1 MLQTRTAKLRIFP
14 DEEQSVLLLDTMR
27 AYTSAC
33 NFVSDLISSDKVKA
47 DRYRVHDAGY
57 RDIRFRFSLPSQMAQ
72 SVIRTVFASLKSL
85 ESNMSSH
92 PDKFRKKNGKQQKKI
107 VPKFRSPQLD
117 LVRGRDYSLLWN
129 KERTQ
134 RVFSLNTL
142 QGRIKVPFRADAMDW
157 AFAEG
162 AKMGTAK
169 VVFRKGKFYLHIPV
183 TVEVPDPPEPS
194 GIKNVV
200 GIDRGIRFLTVSYD
214 GKKTS
219 FASGAEIKQKRA
231 HYKKLRQNLQKK
243 QTSSARRRMRA
254 IGQRENRWMNDENH
268 CLSKALIRDN
278 PEGTLFVLEDLTGIR
293 SATERVRVKD
303 RYVQVSWPYYNL
315 EKKLTYKAQMNGS
328 VVIKVDPKYTSQT
341 CPICGHREKNNRDH
355 GKHVFRCR
363 ECGYTTNDDRIGAM
377 NLQRMGT
384 KYLQKLKVS

>member
-1 MLQTRTAKLRIFP
+1 MLQTRTAKLRIIP

-33 NFVSDLISSDKVKA
+33 NFVSDLIGSEKVKA

-72 SVIRTVFASLKSL
+72 SVISTVFASLKSL

-92 PDKFRKKNGKQQKKI
+92 PDKFRKKNGKQKKI
-107 VPKFRSPQLD
+107 IPRFCSPQMD

-194 GIKNVV
+194 GITNVV

-219 FASGAEIKQKRA
+219 FVSGAEIKQKRA

-254 IGQRENRWMNDENH
+254 IGRRENRWMNDVNH
-268 CLSKALIRDN
+268 CLSKALVSQY
-278 PEGTLFVLEDLTGIR
+278 PQGTLFVLEDLIGIR
-293 SATERVRVKD
+293 SASERVRVKD
-303 RYVQVSWPYYNL
+303 RYVQVSWPYYDL
-315 EKKLTYKAQMNGS
+315 ERKLTYKAQMNGS
-328 VVIKVDPKYTSQT
+328 AVIRVDPRYTSQT
-341 CPICGHREKNNRDH
+341 CPVCGYRDKNNRDQ
-355 GKHVFRCR
+355 KDHVFRCR
-363 ECGYTTNDDRIGAM
+363 ECGYTTNDDRAAAM
-377 NLQRMGT
+377 NLQRMGME
-384 KYLQKLKVS
+384 YVLRAQVS

>member
-14 DEEQSVLLLDTMR
+14 DDEQSVLLLDTMK

-33 NFVSDLISSDKVKA
+33 NFVSDLIGSEKVKA

-57 RDIRFRFSLPSQMAQ
+57 REIRFRFSLPSQMAQ

-92 PDKFRKKNGKQQKKI
+92 PDKFRKKNGKQKKI
-107 VPKFRSPQLD
+107 IPRFCSPQMD

-129 KERTQ
+129 KEHTE
-134 RVFSLNTL
+134 RVFSLHTL
-142 QGRIKVPFRADAMDW
+142 KGRIKVPFRSDAMNW

-194 GIKNVV
+194 GITNVV

-219 FASGAEIKQKRA
+219 FVSGAEIKQKRA

-243 QTSSARRRMRA
+243 QTSSARTRLHA
-254 IGQRENRWMNDENH
+254 IGHRENRWMNDVNH

-303 RYVQVSWPYYNL
+303 RYVQVSWPYYDL
-315 EKKLTYKAQMNGS
+315 EQKLTYKAQMNGS

-363 ECGYTTNDDRIGAM
+363 ECGYTTNDDRIGAI

>member
-1 MLQTRTAKLRIFP
+1 MF
-14 DEEQSVLLLDTMR
+14 

-33 NFVSDLISSDKVKA
+33 NYVSDLIGSGRVKT

-72 SVIRTVFASLKSL
+72 SAIRTVFASMKSL
-85 ESNMSSH
+85 ESNMRDH
-92 PDKFRKKNGKQQKKI
+92 PEKFRKKNGKQQKKI

-129 KERTQ
+129 KKRTERM
-134 RVFSLNTL
+134 FSLNTL
-142 QGRIKVPFRADAMDW
+142 KGRIKVPFRADAMDW

-162 AKMGTAK
+162 TKMGTAK
-169 VVFRKGKFYLHIPV
+169 VVFRKSKFYLHIPV

-194 GIKNVV
+194 GITNVV

-219 FASGAEIKQKRA
+219 FVSGAEIKQKRA
-231 HYKKLRQNLQKK
+231 HYKKLRQSLQKK
-243 QTSSARRRMRA
+243 QTPSARRRMRA
-254 IGQRENRWMNDENH
+254 IGQRENRWMNDVNH

-303 RYVQVSWPYYNL
+303 RYVQVSWPYYDL
-315 EKKLTYKAQMNGS
+315 EQKLTYKAQMNGS

-363 ECGYTTNDDRIGAM
+363 ECGYTTNDDRIGAI
-377 NLQRMGT
+377 NLQKMGT
-384 KYLQKLKVS
+384 EYLLKAAQVS

>member
-14 DEEQSVLLLDTMR
+14 DEEQSGLLLDTMK

-33 NFVSDLISSDKVKA
+33 NYVSDLIASGRVKA

-57 RDIRFRFSLPSQMAQ
+57 RDVRFRFSLPSQMAQ

-142 QGRIKVPFRADAMDW
+142 KGRIKVSFRSDAMDW

-194 GIKNVV
+194 GIINVV

-219 FASGAEIKQKRA
+219 FVSGAEIKQKRA
-231 HYKKLRQNLQKK
+231 HYKKLRQSLQKK

-254 IGQRENRWMNDENH
+254 IGRRENRWMNDVNH
-268 CLSKALIRDN
+268 CLSKTLTSDN
-278 PEGTLFVLEDLTGIR
+278 TKGTLFVLEDLTGIR

-303 RYVQVSWPYYNL
+303 RYVQVSWPYYDL

-328 VVIKVDPKYTSQT
+328 AVIKVDPKYTSQT
-341 CPICGHREKNNRDH
+341 CPVCGHREKNNRDH
-355 GKHVFRCR
+355 GKHEFRCR
-363 ECGYTTNDDRIGAM
+363 ECRYTTNDDRIGAM

>member
-14 DEEQSVLLLDTMR
+14 DEEQSVLLLDTMS

-33 NFVSDLISSDKVKA
+33 SFVSDFIGSGKVKA
-47 DRYRVHDAGY
+47 DRYRAHDATY
-57 RDIRFRFSLPSQMAQ
+57 RECRSRFSLPSQMAQ

-85 ESNMSSH
+85 ESNMRDH
-92 PDKFRKKNGKQQKKI
+92 PEKFRKKNGKQQKKI
-107 VPKFRSPQLD
+107 VPKFRSPQLN

-129 KERTQ
+129 KEHTE

-142 QGRIKVPFRADAMDW
+142 KGRIKVSFRSDAMDW
-157 AFAEG
+157 AFADG

-169 VVFRKGKFYLHIPV
+169 VVFRKGKYYLHIPV

-194 GIKNVV
+194 EITNVV

-219 FASGAEIKQKRA
+219 FVSGAEIKQKRA

-254 IGQRENRWMNDENH
+254 IGRRENRWMNDVNH

-303 RYVQVSWPYYNL
+303 RYVQVSWPYYDL

-355 GKHVFRCR
+355 SKHVFRCR
-363 ECGYTTNDDRIGAM
+363 ECGYTTNDDRIGAI
-377 NLQRMGT
+377 NLQKMGT
-384 KYLQKLKVS
+384 EYLLKAQVS

>member
-14 DEEQSVLLLDTMR
+14 DEEQSGLLLDTMK

-33 NFVSDLISSDKVKA
+33 NYVSDLIASGRVKA

-57 RDIRFRFSLPSQMAQ
+57 RDVRFRFSLPSQMAQ
-72 SVIRTVFASLKSL
+72 SVIRTVFASLESL

-142 QGRIKVPFRADAMDW
+142 KGRIKVSFRSDAMDW

-194 GIKNVV
+194 GIINVV

-219 FASGAEIKQKRA
+219 FVSGAEIKQKRA
-231 HYKKLRQNLQKK
+231 HYKKLRQSLQKK

-254 IGQRENRWMNDENH
+254 IGRRENRWMNDVNH
-268 CLSKALIRDN
+268 CLSKTLTSDN
-278 PEGTLFVLEDLTGIR
+278 TKGTLFVLEDLTGIR

-303 RYVQVSWPYYNL
+303 RYVQVSWPYYDL

-328 VVIKVDPKYTSQT
+328 AVIKVDPKYTSQT
-341 CPICGHREKNNRDH
+341 CPVCGHREKNNRDH
-355 GKHVFRCR
+355 GKHEFRCR
-363 ECGYTTNDDRIGAM
+363 ECRYTTNDDRIGAM

>member
-14 DEEQSVLLLDTMR
+14 DEEQSVLLRDTMF

-33 NFVSDLISSDKVKA
+33 NYVSDLIGSGRVKA

-142 QGRIKVPFRADAMDW
+142 KGRIKVSFRSDAMDW

-194 GIKNVV
+194 GIINVV

-219 FASGAEIKQKRA
+219 FVSGAEIKQKRA
-231 HYKKLRQNLQKK
+231 HYKKLRQSLQKK

-254 IGQRENRWMNDENH
+254 IGRRENRWMNDVNH
-268 CLSKALIRDN
+268 CLSKTLTSDN
-278 PEGTLFVLEDLTGIR
+278 TKGTLFVLEDLTGIR

-303 RYVQVSWPYYNL
+303 RYVQVSWPYYDL

-328 VVIKVDPKYTSQT
+328 AVIKVDPKYTSQT
-341 CPICGHREKNNRDH
+341 CPVCGHREKNNRDH
-355 GKHVFRCR
+355 GKHEFRCR
-363 ECGYTTNDDRIGAM
+363 ECRYTTNDDRIGAM